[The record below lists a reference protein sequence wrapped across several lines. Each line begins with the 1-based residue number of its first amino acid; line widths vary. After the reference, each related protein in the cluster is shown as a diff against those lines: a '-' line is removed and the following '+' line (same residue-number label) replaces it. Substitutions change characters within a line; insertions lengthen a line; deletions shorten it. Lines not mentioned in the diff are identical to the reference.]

1 MAKPY
6 NGHRSWNAWNVALWV
21 ANDEAPYRLT
31 KECLSR
37 NNLDLAT
44 SCSCSS
50 WPRKI
55 RKAIPEFARAG
66 PSVGVKLRDTGGQEG
81 ARYRAFMLDC
91 SSF

>member
-21 ANDEAPYRLT
+21 ANGEAPYRLT

-44 SCSCSS
+44 SCRFRNLDSS
-50 WPRKI
+50 VP
-55 RKAIPEFARAG
+55 
-66 PSVGVKLRDTGGQEG
+66 
-81 ARYRAFMLDC
+81 MM
-91 SSF
+91 